1 MTLRVVEFNNRTAS
15 RLFAFINTPIKP
27 ATARSQLK
35 AVLRQEL
42 RMRPSLLRDARKGKM
57 PLDDACLE
65 RYLAAAKWSLDF
77 PDRPVVDAIGA
88 TATWRASTVAARA
101 PDSIRTEPAWR
112 RFFWSAGVK
121 TRRKEAVLV
130 LHARHAVDAPL
141 SHLIRV
147 IEGGC
152 RSTQRACV
160 VLDARGAPSS
170 SLFDVAKK
178 MQKALP
184 VFQAHYPGRLGR
196 VVVVEGG
203 RPAALIW
210 GVLSKLCDDEAKA
223 RIAFVDSLDQLDAI
237 VSVAELNGRDAVF
250 AETSRLAAE
259 VTTEAHTLYL

>member
-1 MTLRVVEFNNRTAS
+1 M
-15 RLFAFINTPIKP
+15 
-27 ATARSQLK
+27 
-35 AVLRQEL
+35 
-42 RMRPSLLRDARKGKM
+42 
-57 PLDDACLE
+57 
-65 RYLAAAKWSLDF
+65 AA
-77 PDRPVVDAIGA
+77 
-88 TATWRASTVAARA
+88 
-101 PDSIRTEPAWR
+101 
-112 RFFWSAGVK
+112 RFFWSSGVK

-152 RSTQRACV
+152 SSTPRVCV

-196 VVVVEGG
+196 VVVVEVG
-203 RPAALIW
+203 PAGALIW

-237 VSVAELNGRDAVF
+237 FCSRAESMLDAVF
-250 AETSRLAAE
+250 AD
-259 VTTEAHTLYL
+259 V